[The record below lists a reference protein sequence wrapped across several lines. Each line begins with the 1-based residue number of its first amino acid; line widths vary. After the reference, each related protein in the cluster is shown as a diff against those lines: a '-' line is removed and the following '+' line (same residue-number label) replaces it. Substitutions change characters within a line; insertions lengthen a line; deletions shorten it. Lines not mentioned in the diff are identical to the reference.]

1 MNLGRAK
8 LILII
13 AFFGLNLFLGYQLF
27 WPDFGRLTRVAVTTE
42 ELRIAEGMLNKSN
55 YYLEASLDRSVQ
67 TIDFLAVSPSVE
79 FQSLIMELYT
89 TEEALVNETE
99 EAVLFSTPTELAV
112 INSSGLIQIIYTPG
126 VSLRAGFSELELREQ
141 RNIIESFINE
151 RMIFPNN
158 AAFSLAEAAEG
169 GQVIFHYYQVL
180 DDLPVYAGQ
189 LRVFVNAERVEA
201 VEIYWLEPI
210 ERVPA
215 RETEVISPTEALT
228 NLVKELGPSTEPR
241 QIIQVDLG
249 YFSGE
254 YDAEKWEMPP
264 VWRVVLDG
272 NQYYYVNA
280 FTGNLEK
287 DIIIPRQ
294 LP

>member
-42 ELRIAEGMLNKSN
+42 ELRIAEGMLNKNN
-55 YYLEASLDRSVQ
+55 YFLAASLDRSVQ
-67 TIDFLAVSPSVE
+67 TIDFLAVSPSAE
-79 FQSLIMELYT
+79 FQKLIKELYT
-89 TEEALVNETE
+89 TEETLVNETE
-99 EAVLFSTPTELAV
+99 EAVLYNVPGELAV
-112 INSSGLIQIIYTPG
+112 ISSSGLIQVIYTPG
-126 VSLRAGFSELELREQ
+126 VPLRVGFAELELREQ
-141 RNIIESFINE
+141 RNAIEAFLNE
-151 RMIFPNN
+151 RMIFPKN
-158 AAFSLAEAAEG
+158 AVFNLVEAVDG
-169 GQVIFHYYQVL
+169 GQAIFHYYQVV
-180 DDLPVYAGQ
+180 DEIAVYAGQ
-189 LRVFVNAERVEA
+189 LRVFVNAERIEA
-201 VEIYWLEPI
+201 IEIYWLEPV

-228 NLVKELGPSTEPR
+228 NLVKELGPSVEPR

-264 VWRVVLDG
+264 VWRVVLDDD
-272 NQYYYVNA
+272 QYYYVNA
-280 FTGNLEK
+280 FTGNLEQ

>member
-42 ELRIAEGMLNKSN
+42 ELRIAEGMLNKNN
-55 YYLEASLDRSVQ
+55 YFLAASLDRSVQ
-67 TIDFLAVSPSVE
+67 TIDFLAVSPSAE
-79 FQSLIMELYT
+79 FQKLIRELYT
-89 TEEALVNETE
+89 TEETLVNETE
-99 EAVLFSTPTELAV
+99 EAVLYSVPGELAV
-112 INSSGLIQIIYTPG
+112 INSSGLIQVIYTPG
-126 VSLRAGFSELELREQ
+126 APLRAGFAELELREQ
-141 RNIIESFINE
+141 RNAIEAFLNE
-151 RMIFPNN
+151 RMIFPKN
-158 AAFSLAEAAEG
+158 AVFNLAESTDG
-169 GQVIFHYYQVL
+169 GQVIFHYYQVV
-180 DDLPVYAGQ
+180 DEIPVYAGQ
-189 LRVFVNAERVEA
+189 LRIFVNAERIEA
-201 VEIYWLEPI
+201 VEIYWLEPV

-228 NLVKELGPSTEPR
+228 NLVKELGPSVEPR

-264 VWRVVLDG
+264 VWRVVLDDE
-272 NQYYYVNA
+272 QYYYVNA
-280 FTGNLEK
+280 FTGNLEQ

>member
-13 AFFGLNLFLGYQLF
+13 AFFALNLFLGYQLF

-55 YYLEASLDRSVQ
+55 YFLAASLDRSVQ
-67 TIDFLAVSPSVE
+67 TIDFLAVSPSAE
-79 FQSLIMELYT
+79 FQKLIRELYA
-89 TEEALVNETE
+89 TEEALVNETD
-99 EAVLFSTPTELAV
+99 EAVLYSVPGELAV
-112 INSSGLIQIIYTPG
+112 INLSGLIQVIYSPG
-126 VSLRAGFSELELREQ
+126 VSLRAGFAALELREQ
-141 RNIIESFINE
+141 RNAVEAFLNE
-151 RMIFPNN
+151 RMLFPEN
-158 AAFSLAEAAEG
+158 AVFNLAEATDG
-169 GQVIFHYYQVL
+169 GQAIFHYYQVIEEM
-180 DDLPVYAGQ
+180 PVFAGQ
-189 LRVFVNAERVEA
+189 MRVFVNAERIEA
-201 VEIYWLEPI
+201 VEIYWLEPV
-210 ERVPA
+210 ERLPA

-228 NLVKELGPSTEPR
+228 NLVKELGPSVEPR
-241 QIIQVDLG
+241 QILQVDLG

-264 VWRVVLDG
+264 VWRVVLD
-272 NQYYYVNA
+272 NDQYYYVNA
-280 FTGNLEK
+280 FTGNLEQ

>member
-8 LILII
+8 LILIV

-42 ELRIAEGMLNKSN
+42 ELRIAEGMLNKNN
-55 YYLEASLDRSVQ
+55 YFLEASLDRSVQ
-67 TIDFLAVSPSVE
+67 MIDFLAVSPSAE
-79 FQSLIMELYT
+79 FQKLIRELYI
-89 TEEALVNETE
+89 TEETLVNETE
-99 EAVLFSTPTELAV
+99 EAVLYNAPGELVV
-112 INSSGLIQIIYTPG
+112 INLSGLIQVIYTPG
-126 VSLRAGFSELELREQ
+126 VPLRAGFTALELREQ
-141 RNIIESFINE
+141 RNAIEEFLTE
-151 RMIFPNN
+151 RMIFPKN
-158 AAFSLAEAAEG
+158 AVFNLAEETDG
-169 GQVIFHYYQVL
+169 GQVIFHYYQVV
-180 DDLPVYAGQ
+180 DEIPVYAGQ
-189 LRVFVNAERVEA
+189 LRVFVNAERIEA
-201 VEIYWLEPI
+201 VEIYWLEPV

-228 NLVKELGPSTEPR
+228 NLVKELGPSVEPR

-264 VWRVVLDG
+264 VWRVVLDED
-272 NQYYYVNA
+272 QYYYVNA
-280 FTGNLEK
+280 FTGNLEQ

>member
-42 ELRIAEGMLNKSN
+42 ELRIAEGMLNKNN
-55 YYLEASLDRSVQ
+55 YFLAASLDRSVQ
-67 TIDFLAVSPSVE
+67 TIDFLAVSPSAE
-79 FQSLIMELYT
+79 FQQLIRELYI
-89 TEEALVNETE
+89 TEDALVNETE
-99 EAVLFSTPTELAV
+99 EAVIFSLPGELAV
-112 INSSGLIQIIYTPG
+112 INSSGLIQFIYSPG
-126 VSLRAGFSELELREQ
+126 VSLRSGFAELELREQ
-141 RNIIESFINE
+141 RNTLEAFLNAE
-151 RMIFPNN
+151 KIFPEN
-158 AAFSLAEAAEG
+158 AVFNQVEATES
-169 GQVIFHYYQVL
+169 GQNIFHYYQVL
-180 DDLPVYAGQ
+180 DEMPVYAGQ
-189 LRVFVNAERVEA
+189 LRIFVKAELVEA
-201 VEIYWLEPI
+201 VEIYWLDPV

-228 NLVKELGPSTEPR
+228 NLVKELGPSIEPR
-241 QIIQVDLG
+241 QVVQVDLG

-264 VWRVVLDG
+264 VWRVVLDD

-280 FTGNLEK
+280 FTGNLEQ

>member
-8 LILII
+8 LILIV

-42 ELRIAEGMLNKSN
+42 ELRIAEGMLNKNN
-55 YYLEASLDRSVQ
+55 YFLAASLDRSVQ
-67 TIDFLAVSPSVE
+67 TIDFLSVSPSAE
-79 FQSLIMELYT
+79 FQQLIRELYT
-89 TEEALVNETE
+89 TDEALVNETE
-99 EAVLFSTPTELAV
+99 EAVLYSLPGELVV
-112 INSSGLIQIIYTPG
+112 INLSGLIQIIYSPG
-126 VSLRAGFSELELREQ
+126 VPLRTGFAELELREQ
-141 RNIIESFINE
+141 RNAIEAFLNE
-151 RMIFPNN
+151 RMILPKN
-158 AAFSLAEAAEG
+158 AVFNLAEATDG
-169 GQVIFHYYQVL
+169 GQEIFHYYQVV
-180 DDLPVYAGQ
+180 DEIPVYAGQ
-189 LRVFVNAERVEA
+189 LRVFVNAERIAA
-201 VEIYWLEPI
+201 VEIYWLEPV

-228 NLVKELGPSTEPR
+228 NLVKELGPSVEPR

-264 VWRVVLDG
+264 VWRVVLD
-272 NQYYYVNA
+272 NDQYYYVNA
-280 FTGNLEK
+280 FTGNLEQ

>member
-8 LILII
+8 LVLIV

-55 YYLEASLDRSVQ
+55 YFLAASLDRSVQ
-67 TIDFLAVSPSVE
+67 MIDFLAVSPSAE
-79 FQSLIMELYT
+79 FQKQIRELYT
-89 TEEALVNETE
+89 NKEALVNETE
-99 EAVLFSTPTELAV
+99 EAVLYSVTGELAV
-112 INSSGLIQIIYTPG
+112 INLSGLIQVIYTPE
-126 VSLRAGFSELELREQ
+126 VPLRAGFAALELREQ
-141 RNIIESFINE
+141 RNAIEAFLNE
-151 RMIFPNN
+151 RMLFPEN
-158 AAFSLAEAAEG
+158 AVFNLAEATDG
-169 GQVIFHYYQVL
+169 GQVIFHYYQVVEE
-180 DDLPVYAGQ
+180 LPVYAGQ
-189 LRVFVNAERVEA
+189 LRVFVNAERIEA
-201 VEIYWLEPI
+201 VEIYWLDPV

-228 NLVKELGPSTEPR
+228 NLVKGLGPSVEPR

-272 NQYYYVNA
+272 DQYYYVNA
-280 FTGNLEK
+280 FTGNLEQ

>member
-42 ELRIAEGMLNKSN
+42 ELRIAEGMLNINN
-55 YYLEASLDRSVQ
+55 YFLVASLDRSVQ
-67 TIDFLAVSPSVE
+67 TIDFLAVSPSAE
-79 FQSLIMELYT
+79 FQRLIRELYT
-89 TEEALVNETE
+89 TEETLVNETE
-99 EAVLFSTPTELAV
+99 EAVLYSIPGELAV
-112 INSSGLIQIIYTPG
+112 INSSGLIQVIYAPG
-126 VSLRAGFSELELREQ
+126 VPLREGFAELELREQ
-141 RNIIESFINE
+141 RNVIEAFLNE
-151 RMIFPNN
+151 RMIFPTN
-158 AAFSLAEAAEG
+158 AVFNLAEATDG
-169 GQVIFHYYQVL
+169 GQINFHYYQVV
-180 DDLPVYAGQ
+180 DEIPVFAGQ
-189 LRVFVNAERVEA
+189 LRVFVNAERIEA
-201 VEIYWLEPI
+201 VEIYWLEPV

-228 NLVKELGPSTEPR
+228 NLVKELGPSVEPR

-264 VWRVVLDG
+264 VWRVVLDDE
-272 NQYYYVNA
+272 QYYYVNA
-280 FTGNLEK
+280 FTGSLEQ

>member
-8 LILII
+8 LILLI

-42 ELRIAEGMLNKSN
+42 ELRIADGMLNKNN
-55 YYLEASLDRSVQ
+55 YFLAASLDRSVQ
-67 TIDFLAVSPSVE
+67 TIDFLAVSPSDE
-79 FQSLIMELYT
+79 FQQLIRELYT

-99 EAVLFSTPTELAV
+99 EALLFSLPGELAV
-112 INSSGLIQIIYTPG
+112 INSSGLVQFIYSPG
-126 VSLRAGFSELELREQ
+126 VPLRSGFSGLELREQ
-141 RNIIESFINE
+141 RNVLEAFLNE
-151 RMIFPNN
+151 RSIFPEN
-158 AAFSLAEAAEG
+158 AVFNLVEATES
-169 GQVIFHYYQVL
+169 GQNIFHYYQVI
-180 DDLPVYAGQ
+180 DEMPVYAGQ
-189 LRVFVNAERVEA
+189 LRVFVNAERIEA
-201 VEIYWLEPI
+201 VEIYWLETI

-228 NLVKELGPSTEPR
+228 NLVKELGPSIEPR
-241 QIIQVDLG
+241 QVIQVDLG

-264 VWRVVLDG
+264 VWRVVLDD

-280 FTGNLEK
+280 FTGNLEQ

>member
-42 ELRIAEGMLNKSN
+42 ELRIAEGMLNKNN
-55 YYLEASLDRSVQ
+55 YFLAASLDRSVQ
-67 TIDFLAVSPSVE
+67 TIDFLAVSPSDE
-79 FQSLIMELYT
+79 FQQLIRELYT

-99 EAVLFSTPTELAV
+99 EALIFSLPGELAV
-112 INSSGLIQIIYTPG
+112 INSSGLIQFIYSPG
-126 VSLRAGFSELELREQ
+126 VPLRAGFAELELREQ
-141 RNIIESFINE
+141 RNVLEAFLNE
-151 RMIFPNN
+151 RSIFPEN
-158 AAFSLAEAAEG
+158 AVFNVVEATEN
-169 GQVIFHYYQVL
+169 GQNIFHYYQVL
-180 DDLPVYAGQ
+180 DEMPVYAGQ
-189 LRVFVNAERVEA
+189 LRVFVNAEWIEA

-228 NLVKELGPSTEPR
+228 NLVKELGPSIEPR
-241 QIIQVDLG
+241 QVIQVDLG

-264 VWRVVLDG
+264 VWRVVLDEH
-272 NQYYYVNA
+272 QYYYVNA
-280 FTGNLEK
+280 FTGNLEQ

>member
-55 YYLEASLDRSVQ
+55 YYLATSLDRSVQ
-67 TIDFLAVSPSVE
+67 TIDFLAVSPSAE
-79 FQSLIMELYT
+79 FQNLIRELYT
-89 TEEALVNETE
+89 AEEALVNETE
-99 EAVLFSTPTELAV
+99 EAVLYSVPGELAAV
-112 INSSGLIQIIYTPG
+112 NSNGLIQIIYTPG

-141 RNIIESFINE
+141 RSAVESFLNE
-151 RMIFPNN
+151 RKLFPKN
-158 AAFSLAEAAEG
+158 AVFNLAEATEG
-169 GQVIFHYYQVL
+169 GQIIFHYHQVL
-180 DDLPVYAGQ
+180 DDIPVYAGQ
-189 LRVFVNAERVEA
+189 LRIFVNAERVEA

-228 NLVKELGPSTEPR
+228 NLVKELGPSIDPR

-272 NQYYYVNA
+272 DQYYYVNA
-280 FTGNLEK
+280 FTGNLEQ

>member
-42 ELRIAEGMLNKSN
+42 ELRIAEGMLNKNN
-55 YYLEASLDRSVQ
+55 YFLAASLDRSVQ
-67 TIDFLAVSPSVE
+67 TIDFLAVSPSAE
-79 FQSLIMELYT
+79 FQMLIRELYT
-89 TEEALVNETE
+89 TEETLVNETE
-99 EAVLFSTPTELAV
+99 EAVLYSIPGELAV
-112 INSSGLIQIIYTPG
+112 INSSGLIQVIYTPG
-126 VSLRAGFSELELREQ
+126 VPLRAGFAELELREKS
-141 RNIIESFINE
+141 NVIEAFLNE
-151 RMIFPNN
+151 RMIFPKN
-158 AAFSLAEAAEG
+158 AVFNLLEATAG
-169 GQVIFHYYQVL
+169 GQVIFHFYQVV
-180 DDLPVYAGQ
+180 DEIPVYAGQ
-189 LRVFVNAERVEA
+189 LRVFVNAEQIEA
-201 VEIYWLEPI
+201 VEIYWLEPV

-228 NLVKELGPSTEPR
+228 NLVKELGPSDEPR
-241 QIIQVDLG
+241 QIIQVNLG

-264 VWRVVLDG
+264 VWRVVLDDE
-272 NQYYYVNA
+272 QYYYVNA
-280 FTGNLEK
+280 FTGNLEQ

>member
-42 ELRIAEGMLNKSN
+42 ELRIAEGMLNKNN
-55 YYLEASLDRSVQ
+55 YFLAASLDRSVQ
-67 TIDFLAVSPSVE
+67 TIDFLAVSPSAE
-79 FQSLIMELYT
+79 FQMLIRELYT
-89 TEEALVNETE
+89 TEETLVNETE
-99 EAVLFSTPTELAV
+99 EAVLYSIPGEQAV
-112 INSSGLIQIIYTPG
+112 INLSGLIQVIYTPG
-126 VSLRAGFSELELREQ
+126 VSLRAGFAALELREQ
-141 RNIIESFINE
+141 RNIIEAFLTE
-151 RMIFPNN
+151 RMLFPKDAVFN
-158 AAFSLAEAAEG
+158 LAETTDS
-169 GQVIFHYYQVL
+169 GQLIFHYHQVL
-180 DDLPVYAGQ
+180 DEIPIYAGQ
-189 LRVFVNAERVEA
+189 LRVFVNAERIDA
-201 VEIYWLEPI
+201 VEIYWLDPI

-228 NLVKELGPSTEPR
+228 NLVKELGPSDEPR
-241 QIIQVDLG
+241 QIIQVNLG

-264 VWRVVLDG
+264 VWRVVLDDE
-272 NQYYYVNA
+272 QYYYVNA
-280 FTGNLEK
+280 FTGNLEQ